1 MRIALLLSLTLLSAC
16 STSQYSAINL
26 QTTQTLDRQLLAKAR
41 ISPQAAKTPECKDAD
56 AKAAGG
62 VEDGYRKVRKL
73 WQRLNQCLYNDQGP
87 RKLVVLLDGTE
98 NTKKDNT
105 NIWRMYNQALEQAY
119 NGARVIPYYD
129 KGVATS
135 ITTPFGAL
143 FGSGVSLNI
152 RQAYRFLIEAYRPG
166 DEIYIFGFS
175 RGAFTA
181 RSLNGFIEVA
191 GLPSNLKADYWDNSL
206 LWGWTGHMHDV
217 VEDMYD
223 IYKSRNDGIPGFDD
237 KLRKRLKNYQDA
249 NGIHVY
255 GDAPAN
261 KDEKKVVVKVIGVFD
276 TVPAVGTNLKE
287 EPDEHRLELYAERGY
302 HAMSLD
308 EQRASFRLLRFGLQ
322 QSKSQVLEE
331 VWFAGAHADVG
342 GGYLNDPDTAKC
354 GESPYAK
361 GGQGL
366 ETIPLRWMLKNLESD
381 GIFANSTSWPAE
393 CIGGPLHDEF
403 HDAKYVISSAYKEAG
418 LIRRKPVERDKV
430 HASVFLRMDIPQLK
444 APHPLREPEAR
455 YDPINLGYARRER
468 CQNDDLE
475 RNYTIVG
482 TYRPN
487 CPTTNGTVR
496 KGANND
502 AVNVESA
509 Q

>member
-1 MRIALLLSLTLLSAC
+1 MRIALLLSLALLSAC
-16 STSQYSAINL
+16 STPHNSVLKL
-26 QTTQTLDRQLLAKAR
+26 QTTQVLDTQLLSKAR
-41 ISPQAAKTPECKDAD
+41 TAPSQASTQKCANAFDTE
-56 AKAAGG
+56 GI
-62 VEDGYRKVRKL
+62 EDGYFKVRERWKL
-73 WQRLNQCLYNDQGP
+73 LGCLYSDAKP

-105 NIWRMYNQALEQAY
+105 NIWRMYNQALEQAK

-166 DEIYIFGFS
+166 DDIYIFGFS

-181 RSLNGFIEVA
+181 RSLNGLIEVA
-191 GLPSNLKADYWDNSL
+191 GLPSNLEADAQDNSF

-217 VEDMYD
+217 VEDIYD
-223 IYKSRNDGIPGFDD
+223 IYKSRNDGVPGFDD
-237 KLRKRLKNYQDA
+237 KLRGRLEQYRKA
-249 NGIHVY
+249 NDIHVY
-255 GDAPAN
+255 GDGFN
-261 KDEKKVVVKVIGVFD
+261 GKDEKKVVVKVIGVFD

-308 EQRASFRLLRFGLQ
+308 EQRASFRLLRFGMQ

-366 ETIPLRWMLKNLESD
+366 ETIPLRWMLKNLEND
-381 GIFANSTSWPAE
+381 GLFANSTSWPAE

-482 TYRPN
+482 TYKPN
-487 CPTTNGTVR
+487 CPTTNGAVR

>member
-1 MRIALLLSLTLLSAC
+1 MRIVLLLSLALLTAC
-16 STSQYSAINL
+16 STTDNSVLKL
-26 QTTQTLDRQLLAKAR
+26 QTTRNIDYQLLTKAR
-41 ISPQAAKTPECKDAD
+41 MTE
-56 AKAAGG
+56 KAAQTPACQKHFDIKNI
-62 VEDGYRKVRKL
+62 EDGYFKVRER
-73 WQRLNQCLYNDQGP
+73 WQLLNDCLYGDTGP

-105 NIWRMYNQALEQAY
+105 NIWRLYNQALEQAE

-181 RSLNGFIEVA
+181 RSLNGFLEIA
-191 GLPSNLKADYWDNSL
+191 GLPSNLKPDTWDNST

-223 IYKSRNDGIPGFDD
+223 LYKARNDGVPGFDD
-237 KLRKRLKNYQDA
+237 ALRVKLKAYRRA
-249 NGIHVY
+249 NGISIY
-255 GDAPAN
+255 GDDKP
-261 KDEKKVVVKVIGVFD
+261 DERVVVKVIGVFD
-276 TVPAVGTNLKE
+276 TVPAVGSSLKE
-287 EPDEHRLELYAERGY
+287 DPDEHRLELYAERGY

-308 EQRASFRLLRFGLQ
+308 EQRASFRLLRFGLPQ
-322 QSKSQVLEE
+322 TKSQVLEE
-331 VWFAGAHADVG
+331 VWFAGVHSDVG
-342 GGYLNDPDTAKC
+342 GGYLNDPDLAQC

-366 ETIPLRWMLKNLESD
+366 ETIPLRWMLVNVKD
-381 GIFANSTSWPAE
+381 AGIFANSSRWPTE

-403 HDAKYVISSAYKEAG
+403 LDATGLAGRAYKKAG
-418 LIRRKPVERDKV
+418 LIRRKPVEHDKV
-430 HASVFLRMDIPQLK
+430 HASVFLRMDKRDLK
-444 APHPLREPEAR
+444 APHSKREPEPEYR
-455 YDPINLGYARRER
+455 YDPINLGYARRDR
-468 CQNDDLE
+468 CQKDDLA
-475 RNYTIVG
+475 RNYNIVG
-482 TYRPN
+482 SYDPH
-487 CPTTNGTVR
+487 CPTTSAPLEKTR
-496 KGANND
+496 HND
-502 AVNVESA
+502 AVNLESF

>member
-1 MRIALLLSLTLLSAC
+1 MRIALLLSLALLSAC
-16 STSQYSAINL
+16 STTQHSAINL
-26 QTTQTLDRQLLAKAR
+26 QTTRNLDQQLLAKAR
-41 ISPQAAKTPECKDAD
+41 ISPQS
-56 AKAAGG
+56 AKAPDCEAAPAEG
-62 VEDGYRKVRKL
+62 VEDGYFKVRKR
-73 WQRLNQCLYNDQGP
+73 WQLLNKCLYGDSGP

-98 NTKKDNT
+98 NTKEDNT
-105 NIWRMYNQALEQAY
+105 NIWRLYNQALEQAK

-152 RQAYRFLIEAYRPG
+152 RQAYRFLVEAYRPG
-166 DEIYIFGFS
+166 DEIYLFGFS

-181 RSLNGFIEVA
+181 RSLNGFIEIA
-191 GLPSNLKADYWDNSL
+191 GLPSNLKPDAWDNST

-223 IYKSRNDGIPGFDD
+223 LYKVRNDGVPGFDD
-237 KLRKRLKNYQDA
+237 TLRRNLAAYRQA
-249 NGIHVY
+249 NGISIY
-255 GDAPAN
+255 GDPPGKAE
-261 KDEKKVVVKVIGVFD
+261 DKVVVKVIGVFD
-276 TVPAVGTNLKE
+276 TVPAVGSSLKE

-308 EQRASFRLLRFGLQ
+308 EQRASFRLLRFGLP

-331 VWFAGAHADVG
+331 VWFAGVHADVG
-342 GGYLNDPDTAKC
+342 GGYLNEPDLAQC
-354 GESPYAK
+354 GQSPYAK

-366 ETIPLRWMLKNLESD
+366 ETIPLRWMLKNLEGD
-381 GIFANSTSWPAE
+381 GIFANSTHWPTE

-403 HDAKYVISSAYKEAG
+403 HDAKYVVSSAYREAG
-418 LIRRKPVERDKV
+418 LIRRKPVEHDKV
-430 HASVFLRMDIPQLK
+430 HASVFQRMDIPRLA
-444 APHPLREPEAR
+444 APHQQREPDKR
-455 YDPINLGYARRER
+455 YDPINLGYARRDR
-468 CQNDDLE
+468 CRKDDLA

-482 TYRPN
+482 RYEPHCAPASNSR
-487 CPTTNGTVR
+487 GEAVQS
-496 KGANND
+496 D
-502 AVNVESA
+502 AVNLEKR

>member
-1 MRIALLLSLTLLSAC
+1 MRIALLLSLALLAAC
-16 STSQYSAINL
+16 STPHNSTLKL
-26 QTTQTLDRQLLAKAR
+26 QTTQLLDTQLLSKAR
-41 ISPQAAKTPECKDAD
+41 TTPPQAPAQKCAD
-56 AKAAGG
+56 AFNTEGIQ
-62 VEDGYRKVRKL
+62 DGYFKVRERWKL
-73 WQRLNQCLYNDQGP
+73 LDCLYSDNKP

-98 NTKKDNT
+98 NTKEDNT
-105 NIWRMYNQALEQAY
+105 NIWRMYNLALEQAKD
-119 NGARVIPYYD
+119 GARVIPYYD
-129 KGVATS
+129 KGVRTRFTS
-135 ITTPFGAL
+135 PFGAL
-143 FGSGVSLNI
+143 FGTGVSLNI

-166 DEIYIFGFS
+166 DDIYIFGFS

-191 GLPSNLKADYWDNSL
+191 GLPSNLKADARDNSS

-223 IYKSRNDGIPGFDD
+223 IYKSRNDGVPGFDD
-237 KLRKRLKNYQDA
+237 TLRKRLKSYQDA
-249 NGIHVY
+249 NDIRVY
-255 GDAPAN
+255 GDDPAK
-261 KDEKKVVVKVIGVFD
+261 KDENKVVVKVIGVFD

-308 EQRASFRLLRFGLQ
+308 EQRASFRLLRFGLPQ
-322 QSKSQVLEE
+322 TKSQVLEE
-331 VWFAGAHADVG
+331 VWFAGVHADVG
-342 GGYLNDPDTAKC
+342 GGYLNAPDSAKC

-366 ETIPLRWMLKNLESD
+366 ETIPLRWMLANVSD
-381 GIFANSTSWPAE
+381 AGIFANNSSWPVE

-403 HDAKYVISSAYKEAG
+403 HDATGLPHIAYKKAG

-430 HASVFLRMDIPQLK
+430 HASVFLRMDKHDLPV
-444 APHPLREPEAR
+444 PHPQREPKPESR

-468 CQNDDLE
+468 CQNDNLE

-482 TYRPN
+482 TYKPN